1 MPSYV
6 VEVRGTFYR
15 EFLVYAGYQEDAEER
30 VLDYARDL
38 YDPDSYSID
47 LSCSRKAKEEDLYG
61 VESLD
66 DEDVIVAGIEEAED
80 AEVQGRAPV

>member
-15 EFLVYAGYQEDAEER
+15 EFLVNEYYQEDAEER
-30 VLDYARDL
+30 VLDYARDR
-38 YDPDSYSID
+38 YDPDFYSID
-47 LSCSRKAKEEDLYG
+47 LSYSRKAKEEDLIG
-61 VESLD
+61 IESLD

-80 AEVQGRAPV
+80 A